1 MIQLKSI
8 KYFVLLIT
16 FSCWIINLVNAQVKW
31 QTQNL
36 VNGGRIDALADLG
49 GGVVILGTRGANP
62 GIILRSTDFGITWKK
77 TKVLDEPADAYH
89 NNEILGLMGDN
100 EGNAYLITSNAQFW
114 RSMDKGVTWERTA
127 HFIEETDRFAYSY
140 SICVT
145 AQGTVLVTTGKYV
158 FRSTDKGTHFEKIG
172 PITDHYL
179 YRLQLVGHHIFTNG
193 WGGTLYKSQD
203 DGKTWQ
209 FFAKLGPESD
219 LTSKDIMKSQPFL
232 TAIDYMGAD
241 HVLQGTMAGENYIIN
256 PFLPERLRKS
266 TIEGSLDD
274 YVCLGYNA
282 VIATTFTK
290 QKDNY
295 ISYDGGLNWE
305 NIGKVPTG
313 IEGDWLD
320 HIIKI
325 DKPDSVIAVGGTNK
339 GFVVR
344 TAFSRKELFH
354 RLASKEDKPK
364 NIPGKT
370 SNPVVGVLT
379 DYFDLNE
386 PEDILIDGNYAYIP
400 CRIGNNLAV
409 VDITDAT
416 KPVLA
421 SSFRD
426 KELQDAMGVAKNGSY
441 IYLTSM
447 SNERCLVVDASNPK
461 KLKKLYSFRVGGAN
475 QYPNTLR
482 KVIYEDGYLYF
493 THDGE
498 GTLYIADARNPVRPE
513 VISKVKVGKG
523 AFAVALKGNRAYI
536 GGCIGSSSLEVVDIT
551 DRSSPKLLEALESP
565 EKYGCI
571 SSFVLEGNTLHA
583 VGWYSKSYMQFDI
596 SNPNQIKEK
605 AFFQSPLVNMP
616 NRMTM
621 LDGDIFTV
629 NSTGNSVTRLNIK
642 HGISVSGLY
651 SHALLQKAYGINCK
665 NHLIYAVSRDAKS
678 LVIIDPKK
686 M

>member
-1 MIQLKSI
+1 MIQLKSG
-8 KYFVLLIT
+8 KYVVLFLS
-16 FSCWIINLVNAQVKW
+16 FCCWIISPICAQVEW

-36 VNGGRIDALADLG
+36 VDGGRIDALADLG
-49 GGVVILGTRGANP
+49 NGIVVLGTRGANP
-62 GIILRSTDFGITWKK
+62 GIVFRSTDFGITWEK
-77 TKVLDEPADAYH
+77 TKVLDEPENAYR

-145 AQGTVLVTTGKYV
+145 AQGTILATTGKSV
-158 FRSTDKGTHFEKIG
+158 FRSTDKGLHFEKIG

-179 YRLQLVGHHIFTNG
+179 YRLQLVGHHIFANG

-232 TAIDYMGAD
+232 TAIDFMAAD
-241 HVLQGTMAGENYIIN
+241 KVIQGTMAGENYILN
-256 PFLPERLRKS
+256 PFQPERTRTS
-266 TIEGSLDD
+266 TISGSLDD
-274 YVCLGYNA
+274 YVSLGYD
-282 VIATTFTK
+282 VIIGTTFTK
-290 QKDNY
+290 EKDNY
-295 ISYDGGLNWE
+295 ISYDGATNWE
-305 NIGKVPTG
+305 NIGKVSTG
-313 IEGDWLD
+313 VEGDWLD

-344 TAFSRKELFH
+344 TAFARNELFQ
-354 RLASKEDKPK
+354 RLTSKQENTK

-370 SNPVVGVLT
+370 PNPVVGVLT

-409 VDITDAT
+409 IDITDPFKPFLAT
-416 KPVLA
+416 
-421 SSFRD
+421 SFRD
-426 KELQDAMGVAKNGSY
+426 EELQDAMGLTKNGSY
-441 IYLTSM
+441 IYLVSM
-447 SNERCLVVDASNPK
+447 SNERCIVIDASNPK
-461 KLKKLYSFRVGGAN
+461 QLKKLYSFQVGGAN

-498 GTLYIADARNPVRPE
+498 GTLYIADARNPARPE

-523 AFAVALKGNRAYI
+523 AFAIAVKGNRAYV
-536 GGCIGSSSLEVVDIT
+536 GGCIGSSSLAVVDIT
-551 DRSSPKLLEALESP
+551 DKTSPKLLQTLESP
-565 EKYGCI
+565 EKYSCI

-596 SNPNQIKEK
+596 SDPNQIKEK
-605 AFFQSPLVNMP
+605 VFFQSPLVNMP
-616 NRMTM
+616 NRMTLM
-621 LDGDIFTV
+621 DGEVYTV
-629 NSTGNSVTRLNIK
+629 NSTGNSVTRLSIEE
-642 HGISVSGLY
+642 GISLTGLY
-651 SHALLQKAYGINCK
+651 SSAILRKAYGITFK